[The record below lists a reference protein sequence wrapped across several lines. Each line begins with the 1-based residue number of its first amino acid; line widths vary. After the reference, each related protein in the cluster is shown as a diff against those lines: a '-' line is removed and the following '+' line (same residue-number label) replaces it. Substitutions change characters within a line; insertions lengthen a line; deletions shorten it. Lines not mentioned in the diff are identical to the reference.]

1 MSSQDKDPATT
12 RRQQVADSVRRH
24 RKTRDRLE
32 VYIPLG
38 WRDRL
43 RGVNEAKGVS
53 TSEWVRQI
61 VAARI
66 GEYIES

>member
-1 MSSQDKDPATT
+1 MSSSDNAEK

-43 RGVNEAKGVS
+43 KEVNEAKGMS
-53 TSEWVRQI
+53 TSEWVRQA
-61 VAARI
+61 VAERI
-66 GEYIES
+66 GETSTES

>member
-1 MSSQDKDPATT
+1 MSSSDNANT

-43 RGVNEAKGVS
+43 KEINEAKGMS
-53 TSEWVRQI
+53 TSEWVRQA
-61 VAARI
+61 VAKRI
-66 GEYIES
+66 GETSTES

>member
-1 MSSQDKDPATT
+1 MSSSDNAEK

-24 RKTRDRLE
+24 RTTRDRLE

-43 RGVNEAKGVS
+43 KEVNEAKGMS
-53 TSEWVRQI
+53 TSEWVRQA
-61 VAARI
+61 VAERI
-66 GEYIES
+66 GETSTES

>member
-1 MSSQDKDPATT
+1 MSSSDTAST

-43 RGVNEAKGVS
+43 KEVNEAKGMS
-53 TSEWVRQI
+53 TSEWVRQA
-61 VAARI
+61 VAERI
-66 GEYIES
+66 GETSTES